1 MIRRLG
7 WSYCLALIALTSSL
21 VAGAAW
27 AQQGA
32 AGGRG
37 GAGGFGTGPGGFG
50 TNRLML
56 LQIEAVQKELKLTP
70 EQIAALEKLRQE
82 LRPQRQGGAGAPGAL
97 GGQRGPGA
105 PGAPGRRGDQ
115 RPGGA
120 PAAPGRTDD
129 VRLEVGRV
137 NQFLIQNQPE
147 PPAGGARRGNLTPE
161 QMQQFRQQMEERAKR
176 EREKLAEILKPD
188 QLKRLNEIVIQV
200 QGTGALS
207 DPEVAK
213 QLELTEMQKEEITKV
228 RREAMESNRE
238 EMRALIQGQ
247 DREAAR
253 KKMAEVRKATDD
265 KVLAVLTA
273 SQRQKFESLK
283 GAPFAMPEGALR
295 QGPVGGSRTNN
306 NSNN

>member
-1 MIRRLG
+1 R
-7 WSYCLALIALTSSL
+7 
-21 VAGAAW
+21 
-27 AQQGA
+27 
-32 AGGRG
+32 RG
-37 GAGGFGTGPGGFG
+37 G
-50 TNRLML
+50 
-56 LQIEAVQKELKLTP
+56 
-70 EQIAALEKLRQE
+70 
-82 LRPQRQGGAGAPGAL
+82 
-97 GGQRGPGA
+97 
-105 PGAPGRRGDQ
+105 Q

-147 PPAGGARRGNLTPE
+147 QPAGGARRGNLTPE

-238 EMRALIQGQ
+238 EIRALIQGQ